1 MGYSQLPNLNKGL
14 LLVRVSANRAE
25 LGSFFHLWLIMILSV
40 RTAGDEAGG
49 RGEEMQLILAEGE
62 IKTTALLPKI

>member
-1 MGYSQLPNLNKGL
+1 M
-14 LLVRVSANRAE
+14 RVSANRAE